1 MFCVVLWFNPVGAQ
15 QLKKAVVEE
24 NNNTELKMDKAVPQV
39 QQLQRMQAAKGE
51 ARLDFQPVQKVLK
64 AKEHSTNPKYSEL
77 QGLTQ
82 EQKLNMVKESMRRA
96 FAPKAGAAGQK
107 TFIGG
112 ALLSIDILDFGIM
125 GRFTIDET
133 GPSVLEDMD
142 CPIYNSS
149 YNGFPFYGTWNG
161 KYFEGMWAAIG
172 YLGSPAQGQ
181 IAGLFGYYIYD
192 PATDQVGQLQSTVA
206 ATGISS
212 PYSAYIAYDYSK
224 GVNYALQKYETQIQ
238 QGVWACDSIQVLT
251 AAPNTGVYTRIG
263 KVSGITTGI
272 IAMTMTKEGTMYV
285 IALDGKLY
293 TINTTTWEAT
303 EVGDT
308 KITPFDTYQA
318 MAADYVTGKLYWNYY
333 DENEDMGIAEVN
345 ATTGEAT
352 ILGEFENELTCM
364 ASFYYPNNEPIA
376 IADFG
381 LNYSGG
387 KVNASFTVP
396 TLTMNG
402 DVIESLDT
410 VEIVKVTGNTSSR
423 IWSKQNPTVGEKI
436 SIDLENVGNSGETV
450 TLGIRVKDANGKYS
464 ALATASVLIFD
475 ITLPYVNGFETDA
488 TDPMAAIVVVD
499 PQNQGGMERTQD
511 QAHEGSY
518 SFKMA
523 GSYYYG
529 DPRKLN
535 IMGVPVKKGGVYG
548 ISFWHK
554 TNVTQEGLIVTFDG
568 ASPTTAYATQSSKW
582 TQYSNYYEA
591 TATGQMLVTLQG
603 YGNSSQ
609 NAIYYIDDIEITEL
623 VSPDVPAPFIV
634 NNVTAAPNGA
644 LEAVINITLPSET
657 MAEETL
663 TTITSLELEIATS
676 SSFTA
681 ANTTTKLVTEGLTP
695 GATINVNVPVTKAG
709 KYYIRGSIANEVGE
723 CPYYSAYTDATGQYY
738 QASPWIGSDMP
749 TSVTITA
756 TPNQDGTVS
765 LEWEAPVAKNGGYI
779 GTVTYKLSDAAG
791 TELYSGTDLTFT
803 TQALALGMHTLTF
816 QFADNA
822 ATQTMAVN
830 TLGGIQQGM
839 IYSNVSRAG
848 TTDTRVLNVSATANN
863 SAFAQMLYPATN
875 NAMYI
880 DTLLLFA
887 TAPNTGEAK
896 QYTKIYMGT
905 TDLTAFG
912 GTTNSPS
919 KDFVEKEQ
927 LTQVFADTLRFKAGE
942 NMLKLPLQGFYY
954 DGTKSLVISIVKPM
968 QERTTFAA
976 AAYVAVSE
984 NNMLKYRAVS
994 NSIDF
999 DTVSSYNEYTG
1010 TPNAYSVS
1018 MVAAPGAELKT
1029 LEVTVTDAVSQEAV
1043 EDAIIDIERDAED
1056 NADGK
1061 NLNARITTGAD
1072 GKATFGYMPQ
1082 GRFVVKVQKAA
1093 YIAVVENVEV
1103 TSATASPVAIA
1114 IQLIK
1119 AKEVNV
1125 NGSVQDKGGN
1135 ALAGVAVKAAGLAEF
1150 TATTDAQGEFELEG
1164 VFAPGEYTLS
1174 FEKQGMNTLA
1184 IPFVLGEEDTTLAS
1198 VEMAYNVM
1206 PVPMATAAEQD
1217 GNAVISWKQ
1226 PAASVMISWV
1236 ESFTQIRRLTIDNET
1251 PFRYAQRF
1259 LPADLAAMKLGGAK
1273 ALRFGFF
1280 VTSEEAEYS
1289 ILVASD
1295 TTHELYRQQV
1305 PADKLVYGE
1314 WCEIDIPA
1322 DVTID
1327 LNKELWLI
1335 VETSGTDYPC
1345 GATTTGTVAGKGN
1358 LIEYQGKWY
1367 PITDLFTN
1375 GQGNV
1380 LIHLLVED
1388 PTTSIE
1394 AANGYRVY
1402 RGLAEDDFED
1412 YTLLTEQT
1420 VKTTTYTDAAY
1431 STLPFGEYNY
1441 AVVAD
1446 WYGEDLSEPTFTN
1459 VLNKGMEFTVS
1470 FKITSNAGSAKGAYV
1485 YMLNEEETREYEAT
1499 ANEQGVA
1506 AIAKKVWRGVYDY
1519 EVSMDFHGL
1528 VEGKI
1533 DVTQDTV
1540 IEVALQ
1546 EIIAD
1551 PELTAQVE
1559 GMDVVVNYGVNLHN
1573 WFDDVESYPDFAIS
1587 GVDPWIINQGTYKYG
1602 VQDCNWP
1609 NNDQQQSWIVFNPS
1623 KTTPALNWAPYSGEK
1638 YFLSMVSGEGVNND
1652 YLVRSV
1658 TKGGGIFTF
1667 FVRAVSSVYP
1677 ESFEVVYSNTTAD
1690 FSAFKTLTNGNVANF
1705 ASTTWARGT
1714 FSIPQD
1720 AKYIGL
1726 RCTSDDAFGLLADNL
1741 SYTIENPANPT
1752 GYELYLDGEK
1762 VADVAADVLTYTF
1775 SNLSLGEHKVGVKA
1789 VYASGTSK
1797 LVEESVKIS
1806 AEAMPV
1812 DLTAT
1817 VKEDMA
1823 VLTWDM
1829 PEGFT
1834 PQGYKVFLNDEQKVE
1849 GLTEKTYT
1857 FSELENGKYTA
1868 AVLAVYE
1875 SGESE
1880 KATVEFEIKKVEV
1893 GTEDFD
1899 MAVRSKVYPNP
1910 SNGLFYLQAAHQGLV
1925 EVYSMT
1931 GQMVKRVEIPAAG
1944 TYTLDLQNRSNGIY
1958 LIKFANGNDMNL
1970 FKVVIR

>member
-51 ARLDFQPVQKVLK
+51 ARLDFQPVQKTFK
-64 AKEHSTNPKYSEL
+64 AKEHSINPKYSEL

-82 EQKLNMVKESMRRA
+82 EQKLNMVKESMKKA
-96 FAPKAGAAGQK
+96 FAAAPKAADDAGK
-107 TFIGG
+107 EHVFLGG
-112 ALLSIDILDFGIM
+112 SSGYNDVVRAVYVDGE
-125 GRFTIDET
+125 RT
-133 GPSVLEDMD
+133 VLEL
-142 CPIYNSS
+142 CS
-149 YNGFPFYGTWNG
+149 FPYGYQGTRMHTHWGTWNG
-161 KYFEGMWAAIG
+161 TVYEGIYAAGNSIVGYFT
-172 YLGSPAQGQ
+172 
-181 IAGLFGYYIYD
+181 YD
-192 PATDQVGQLQSTVA
+192 PRTEDTEDLTDQYLNGSMDNIDA
-206 ATGISS
+206 A
-212 PYSAYIAYDYSK
+212 ACAYDYSTNK
-224 GVNYALQKYETQIQ
+224 
-238 QGVWACDSIQVLT
+238 
-251 AAPNTGVYTRIG
+251 VYTLTNNYTDDWSAITSIDFHSANKGTAIFSEAFSIEINTENIPVAMAIDKTGKFYIFCTDG
-263 KVSGITTGI
+263 KVYTVQNT
-272 IAMTMTKEGTMYV
+272 AGTYSL
-285 IALDGKLY
+285 A
-293 TINTTTWEAT
+293 

-308 KITPFDTYQA
+308 KQPTDTYSQSAAWDYRSDKVYWANINMSGVQPAA
-318 MAADYVTGKLYWNYY
+318 MMSVWDPQNSQTSVQLGSFVQIKALASVFYT
-333 DENEDMGIAEVN
+333 DENPEVV
-345 ATTGEAT
+345 
-352 ILGEFENELTCM
+352 
-364 ASFYYPNNEPIA
+364 
-376 IADFG
+376 ADFG
-381 LNYSGG
+381 LNYNGG
-387 KVNASFTVP
+387 KVNASFTIP
-396 TLTMNG
+396 SLTVNG
-402 DVIESLDT
+402 DAIEGLDE
-410 VEIVKVTGNTSSR
+410 VEIVKVTGSSSSQ

-436 SIDLENVGNSGETV
+436 SIELENLGNSGESV
-450 TLGIRVKDANGKYS
+450 TLAVRTKDTKGKYS
-464 ALATASVLIFD
+464 GFTTASIILFN

-488 TDPMAAIVVVD
+488 ADPMAAIVVTD
-499 PQNQGGMERTQD
+499 PQNQGGMGRTQD
-511 QAHEGSY
+511 EAHEGSY
-518 SFKMA
+518 SFKMSGTLA
-523 GSYYYG
+523 GRDQRQVTITG
-529 DPRKLN
+529 
-535 IMGVPVKKGGVYG
+535 IPVRKGGVYSV
-548 ISFWHK
+548 SFWHK
-554 TNVTQEGLIVTFDG
+554 TNAPSGEEGILYAYDG
-568 ASPTTAYATQSSKW
+568 ASFQYYWSTYSDEW
-582 TQYSNYYEA
+582 TQFEDFYEA
-591 TATGQMLVTLQG
+591 TATGQMSLTLQG
-603 YGNSSQ
+603 YGIESP
-609 NAIYYIDDIEITEL
+609 NAIYYIDDIEITEAM
-623 VSPDVPAPFIV
+623 SPDVPAAFIV

-644 LEAVINITLPSET
+644 LEAVVNITLPSET
-657 MAEETL
+657 MGEETL
-663 TTITSLELEIATS
+663 TQIDSIEVYISTSTG
-676 SSFTA
+676 FTA
-681 ANTTTKLVTEGLTP
+681 ATTTKMVVKEGLTP
-695 GATINVNVPVTKAG
+695 GATIDVNVPVAKAG
-709 KYYIRGSIANEVGE
+709 KYYVRGMIYNEIGFCPNYSIYGRVNSNGSVT
-723 CPYYSAYTDATGQYY
+723 YTQ
-738 QASPWIGSDMP
+738 SPWIGSDMP

-816 QFADNA
+816 QFADDA

-848 TTDTRVLNVSATANN
+848 TTDTRVLNVSATADN

-912 GTTNSPS
+912 GTAYSPS

-1093 YIAVVENVEV
+1093 YIAVVKNVEV
-1103 TSATASPVAIA
+1103 TSATASPVAIE

-1164 VFAPGEYTLS
+1164 VFAPGDYTLS

-1546 EIIAD
+1546 EIIVD

-1714 FSIPQD
+1714 FGIPED

-1834 PQGYKVFLNDEQKVE
+1834 PQSYKVFLNDEQKVE

-1880 KATVEFEIKKVEV
+1880 KATVEFEIKKVDV